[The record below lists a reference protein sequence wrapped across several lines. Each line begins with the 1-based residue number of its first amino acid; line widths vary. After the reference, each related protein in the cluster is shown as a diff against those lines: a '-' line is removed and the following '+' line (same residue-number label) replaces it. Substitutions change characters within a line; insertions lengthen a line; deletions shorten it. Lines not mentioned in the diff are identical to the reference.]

1 MSKVREYN
9 FEKREENFFERV
21 YAAVRRIPRGR
32 VTTYGQIAKMC
43 GSPRS
48 SRAVG
53 YALHQNPYFG
63 EVPCHRVVNREGRL
77 APAFAFGGAEVQKNM
92 LEAEGGCVVRKEE
105 DGLFYVDID
114 RYFWCE
120 TDKN

>member
-9 FEKREENFFERV
+9 FEKREGNFFERV

-53 YALHQNPYFG
+53 YALHLNPYFG

-92 LEAEGGCVVRKEE
+92 LEAEGVCVVRKE